1 MPNNEFEKLTI
12 GGNPIYARDSQARA
26 DIALLQAA
34 YAGLTETDII
44 VGALPSSGTANKI
57 YRVPGTGS
65 YSDYMWDGTQFV
77 LMATYTVDGLQ
88 AQVGYFVCSTAAA
101 SAAKEVTAASYVLGN
116 GGAVK
121 IKMDNA
127 NTANSVTLNI
137 NSQGAKTLFYEGSEA
152 SKYNSWKAGEIV
164 VVFYDGTNYQAFNIG
179 HDFADNIKSWSQKA
193 NDVTSAMTDT
203 VRTTAGDESIDSDKG
218 GVLLGISPNTEFTP
232 SKLVSSGFNL
242 LRLLSNNGLCK
253 ETADEL
259 AWFFPVPHLVATN
272 DSIGTA
278 SENNGVL
285 FTDSEGT
292 NLTPA
297 VRFQPIADGE
307 PTAYT
312 DGSAASYVTKDGRR
326 HYVTSGI
333 GWLIVPKTEI
343 TWATT
348 CAHIGWSRRYDEY
361 VSPTDANDAGTVID
375 LSALG
380 TMRTVGAGGSFIN
393 DFAERT
399 DATHMLLTTRVGRV
413 KPTWVRGELDEETGL
428 YTYTAT
434 VSGIVNDGIAEF
446 SGLYITGMMPVIFA
460 LDKRPIT
467 FTGNYHI
474 YLNQILA
481 CMVSHAIKLTEEYNV
496 SPAELNKA
504 VEGIFSVAGPFD
516 VLNSVGL
523 GLMAGSPDNFR
534 IERNKALLAYG
545 CEKMNGWLSEG
556 CPKETGAF
564 LEFAG
569 EKLPDTGNNADN
581 AKLSM
586 IALILNEAVNAMED
600 SGIKSVLCD
609 AIQDTLGL
617 EKTQAEY
624 YSEFGAEAIF
634 AELDRLHEKYG
645 YGSYEHR
652 EKNIWDRYFS

>member
-1 MPNNEFEKLTI
+1 MKI
-12 GGNPIYARDSQARA
+12 GFIGYGKMGRDIFRLFF
-26 DIALLQAA
+26 DK
-34 YAGLTETDII
+34 LTETEYVIYDIC
-44 VGALPSSGTANKI
+44 GNEEQHTEELLKELNKALKRRKLS
-57 YRVPGTGS
+57 
-65 YSDYMWDGTQFV
+65 
-77 LMATYTVDGLQ
+77 
-88 AQVGYFVCSTAAA
+88 
-101 SAAKEVTAASYVLGN
+101 LGEYEEKKQIFRFTN
-116 GGAVK
+116 
-121 IKMDNA
+121 D
-127 NTANSVTLNI
+127 LN
-137 NSQGAKTLFYEGSEA
+137 
-152 SKYNSWKAGEIV
+152 
-164 VVFYDGTNYQAFNIG
+164 
-179 HDFADNIKSWSQKA
+179 DFADCNMVIEAIYEDMAAKKDIFA
-193 NDVTSAMTDT
+193 
-203 VRTTAGDESIDSDKG
+203 
-218 GVLLGISPNTEFTP
+218 
-232 SKLVSSGFNL
+232 KL
-242 LRLLSNNGLCK
+242 
-253 ETADEL
+253 EA
-259 AWFFPVPHLVATN
+259 
-272 DSIGTA
+272 I
-278 SENNGVL
+278 
-285 FTDSEGT
+285 
-292 NLTPA
+292 
-297 VRFQPIADGE
+297 
-307 PTAYT
+307 
-312 DGSAASYVTKDGRR
+312 
-326 HYVTSGI
+326 
-333 GWLIVPKTEI
+333 
-343 TWATT
+343 
-348 CAHIGWSRRYDEY
+348 
-361 VSPTDANDAGTVID
+361 VSPMC
-375 LSALG
+375 L
-380 TMRTVGAGGSFIN
+380 
-393 DFAERT
+393 
-399 DATHMLLTTRVGRV
+399 LLTNTSS
-413 KPTWVRGELDEETGL
+413 LD
-428 YTYTAT
+428 
-434 VSGIVNDGIAEF
+434 IAEIF
-446 SGLYITGMMPVIFA
+446 SDMKIKDRCYGLHFFYPVKLTGFVEMNILPETSGLYITGMMPVIFA

-556 CPKETGAF
+556 CPKETGAL

-586 IALILNEAVNAMED
+586 IALILNETVNAMED